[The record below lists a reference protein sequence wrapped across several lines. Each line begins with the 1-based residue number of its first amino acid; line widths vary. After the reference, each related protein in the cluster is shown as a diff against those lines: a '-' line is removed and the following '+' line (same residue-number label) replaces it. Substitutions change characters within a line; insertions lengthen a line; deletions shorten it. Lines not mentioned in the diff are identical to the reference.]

1 MEHGKVNLCMYVSL
15 IASDRYSVWLTI

>member
-1 MEHGKVNLCMYVSL
+1 MGKVNLCMYVSL